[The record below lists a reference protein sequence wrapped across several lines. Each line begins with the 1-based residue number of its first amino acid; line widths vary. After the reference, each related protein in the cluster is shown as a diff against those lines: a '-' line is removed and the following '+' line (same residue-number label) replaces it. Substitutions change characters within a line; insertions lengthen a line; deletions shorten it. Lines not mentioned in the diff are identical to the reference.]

1 MKRTINY
8 FWILIVSVSLCGNVL
23 AQDWYGAATYQIS
36 FPAGDTKDFTNATS
50 FRGVGLDFRM
60 ALDKNITWGLFFGWN
75 VFYERVNE
83 TVQIENENP
92 GAITSTQDRTLNSFP
107 MMLTGHYYFGEKK
120 GFRPYA
126 GLGLGGFVMGQR
138 LDIGIHTFSSSQWEW
153 GIAPEIGF
161 VWPVD
166 YDFSIIVN
174 GKYNYAF
181 TGELPTGKKINHSYL
196 NLNIGIVW
204 GPGW

>member
-8 FWILIVSVSLCGNVL
+8 FWILIVSVSLCGKVL

-60 ALDKNITWGLFFGWN
+60 ALDKNMTWGLFFGWN

-83 TVQIENENP
+83 TVEIENENP
-92 GAITSTQDRTLNSFP
+92 GAITSTQDRTLNSYP
-107 MMLTGHYYFGEKK
+107 IMLTGHYYFGEKK

-126 GLGLGGFVMGQR
+126 G
-138 LDIGIHTFSSSQWEW
+138 
-153 GIAPEIGF
+153 
-161 VWPVD
+161 PVD

-181 TGELPTGKKINHSYL
+181 TGESVTGGDINHSYL

-204 GPGW
+204 GP